1 MRRTILLVTVMIA
14 AVLVA
19 SSAVAYAEQSDK
31 AAEKTGPDKAVTET
45 TAPETTDQTGPIT
58 AENHSWNG
66 YHWARKS
73 NPFDVKLLKDRL
85 RTSWDNYLT
94 TTSTDW
100 SAEKYGGSNTTV
112 GTQNMLNTP
121 VQNPSTTRQ
130 ISRKCPYV
138 QGKVQV
144 CDYTYGN
151 NGWLGVASIYISG
164 SHITQ
169 GVVKMNDTYFNTSKY
184 TTSAWRNLVMCQEV
198 GHTLGLDHQDETFDN
213 GNLNTCMDY
222 TNSPD
227 SNQHPNTHDYYQL
240 STIYQHPDSSTTLAQ
255 TADTSNDPGDTPRQW
270 GKEIW
275 REENGRASVFE
286 KKLDKEGKKKQLTH
300 VLWTS
305 EQAEKLK
312 KGTKPQDEHQEGQQE
327 QTQQKQEDQ

>member
-1 MRRTILLVTVMIA
+1 MIA
-14 AVLVA
+14 AVLVG
-19 SSAVAYAEQSDK
+19 SSAVAYAAAPDK
-31 AAEKTGPDKAVTET
+31 AASKKSGSDKAVTET

-73 NPFDVKLLKDRL
+73 NPFTLKLLDRL
-85 RTSWDNYLT
+85 QSGWHTYLT
-94 TTSTDW
+94 TTSTNWNKSTVLD
-100 SAEKYGGSNTTV
+100 TT
-112 GTQNMLNTP
+112 
-121 VQNPSTTRQ
+121 
-130 ISRKCPYV
+130 ISPTNQTGRKCPYV

-198 GHTLGLDHQDETFDN
+198 GHTLCLDHQDETFDN

-240 STIYQHPDSSTTLAQ
+240 TTIYQHPDSSTTLAQ
-255 TADTSNDPGDTPRQW
+255 TADTSNDPGNSPRQW

-286 KKLDKEGKKKQLTH
+286 KKLDNGGEKKQLKH
-300 VLWTS
+300 VLWTP
-305 EQAEKLK
+305 EQADKLK
-312 KGTKPQDEHQEGQQE
+312 EETKPQDQQQEGQQE
-327 QTQQKQEDQ
+327 QTQQEQQKQQDK

>member
-1 MRRTILLVTVMIA
+1 
-14 AVLVA
+14 
-19 SSAVAYAEQSDK
+19 
-31 AAEKTGPDKAVTET
+31 
-45 TAPETTDQTGPIT
+45 
-58 AENHSWNG
+58 
-66 YHWARKS
+66 
-73 NPFDVKLLKDRL
+73 
-85 RTSWDNYLT
+85 
-94 TTSTDW
+94 
-100 SAEKYGGSNTTV
+100 
-112 GTQNMLNTP
+112 MLNTP

-240 STIYQHPDSSTTLAQ
+240 TTIYQHPDSSNTEARPFSSLQ
-255 TADTSNDPGDTPRQW
+255 ISLPHWRGVSPGSLLVSAVWARVVELSGCW
-270 GKEIW
+270 
-275 REENGRASVFE
+275 
-286 KKLDKEGKKKQLTH
+286 
-300 VLWTS
+300 
-305 EQAEKLK
+305 
-312 KGTKPQDEHQEGQQE
+312 
-327 QTQQKQEDQ
+327 